1 MRAEARGEGPPAG
14 RSGAA
19 GAGSGAAA
27 SGPPVGGPPCGRI
40 LRLAATGQ
48 GGYRDFHGTE
58 KQGGDKKSVQST
70 SGTEKWNA
78 SQPAV
83 DRFDG
88 RIGGAQPCRMVG

>member
-27 SGPPVGGPPCGRI
+27 SGPPVGGAPCGRI
-40 LRLAATGQ
+40 VRLAATGQ

-70 SGTEKWNA
+70 SGTEKWTLRNRRLT
-78 SQPAV
+78 
-83 DRFDG
+83 DL
-88 RIGGAQPCRMVG
+88 MVGLVVRNCAEW

>member
-48 GGYRDFHGTE
+48 GGYRDFYGTE
-58 KQGGDKKSVQST
+58 KQGGDKKPYKVRVVRK
-70 SGTEKWNA
+70 SGTLRNRRLT
-78 SQPAV
+78 
-83 DRFDG
+83 DL
-88 RIGGAQPCRMVG
+88 MVGLVVRNRAEW